1 MSDFLIDQKRV
12 FFKIGSD
19 SGVDHFQV
27 KTMLPAENIDCRPS
41 GQEVF
46 YHLGSYLR
54 RIGADS
60 LFGNSVISCKD
71 QHRRTLQLRFQSPL
85 DHSDPQCQWLQIP

>member
-1 MSDFLIDQKRV
+1 M
-12 FFKIGSD
+12 FFKIRSD

-27 KTMLPAENIDCRPS
+27 KTMLLAENIDCCPS

-60 LFGNSVISCKD
+60 LVGNSVISCKD
-71 QHRRTLQLRFQSPL
+71 QHCRTLQFWFQSPL
-85 DHSDPQCQWLQIP
+85 DHSDPQCQLLQIP